1 MKTAKKIV
9 GIIFILSILVAQFPV
24 SAQELIPAS
33 SDSNQLIS
41 PQILEAAF
49 RLQDEGVRISYHA
62 NTGLVRFLASQ
73 EGLSIQR
80 LSSMAAGDSADSLG
94 RGYLAVYAPLFGL
107 SGNAKQLR
115 VMRQSSGENG
125 QKGVHF
131 QQLHNGIP
139 VFGGELIVQMDA
151 NGNLLSINGEILPD
165 ITVSTTPSINTSS
178 ARDQALKLA
187 SAQYGVAVSELS
199 AAEPDLWLYNPIL
212 TGEASGETALVWRTE
227 ITHEFAPIRELVF
240 VDAHSGVIALH
251 FNQIDT
257 ARNRLTYDCNNT
269 DPCVP
274 VLVCNEADTDCLAGA
289 GDDAQQAHLFAR
301 DTYDFYNSYHG
312 RDSINGAGMTIISRV
327 HYASGYCNAFWNGSV
342 MTYGDG
348 CNVVVDDVVA
358 HEITHG
364 VTQYESNLVYAYQSG
379 AINEAFSDIWGEFVD
394 LTNTSGNDLASV
406 RWLIGEDITGVG
418 PFRDMENPPA
428 YGDPDR
434 MGSSLYYEGTEDNG
448 GVHTNSG
455 VGNKAAFLIT
465 DGGTFNG
472 QTIAGLGLTKAAKI
486 FYRVQTSLLTST
498 ADYADLGDALYQA
511 CLNLVGTSGITS
523 TDCTNVRKA
532 TIATEMVEDSSKP
545 IPLSPAGDITDKT
558 PTYIWTKATG
568 ATQYQIQLLKGTT
581 VIYTLTVGSTACG
594 ATNCSTTPTKTLVLA
609 SYKWRVRAKIGG
621 AWNAWSAYKS
631 FKLGAPATGFN
642 SKFTSNAAGWTKVSG
657 AWTIKAGSYTS
668 KGLSSKWSSIV
679 HKSDYPTLTYSV
691 RMKRT
696 GSEYSLAN
704 AVWFRGKPAP
714 LDSANHWRNGYYF
727 AYSNTG
733 HFLIGYYKDGSFTAL
748 TSWVYSSAISQGG
761 WNTLKVTAEATYMQ
775 WFING
780 TRVAYGNVSVFS
792 TGQVG
797 TGFYRNDPAGVISVD
812 WATLTMTAPIS
823 LSGNQGIAISESVVY
838 QGVDPQGFAPPAE
851 SAPVP
856 SATPTLTPTPTFT
869 PTDLEPTETPSA
881 PPTEVPSDTPTDV
894 PSDTP
899 TDTPPSET
907 PTEPPTEPPVELPTE
922 TPTETPTSS

>member
-1 MKTAKKIV
+1 MQTAKKTV
-9 GIIFILSILVAQFPV
+9 GLIFILSILVAQFPV
-24 SAQELIPAS
+24 SAQGSIPAP
-33 SDSNQLIS
+33 SDSNRSIS
-41 PQILEAAF
+41 AQILEAAF

-62 NTGLVRFLASQ
+62 NTGLVRFLAAQ

-94 RGYLAVYAPLFGL
+94 RGYLGVYGALFGL
-107 SGNAKQLR
+107 TGNANQLS

-139 VFGGELIVQMDA
+139 IFGGELIVQMDA

-165 ITVSTTPSINTSS
+165 ITVSTAPTINTSS
-178 ARDQALKLA
+178 ARDQALELT
-187 SAQYGVAVSELS
+187 SAQYGVAISELS
-199 AAEPDLWLYNPIL
+199 AAEPELWIYNPL
-212 TGEASGETALVWRTE
+212 LSGEASGKTALVWRTE

-240 VDAHSGVIALH
+240 VDAHSSAIALH
-251 FNQIDT
+251 FNQVDA

-301 DTYDFYNSYHG
+301 DTYDFYNLYHG
-312 RDSINGAGMTIISRV
+312 RDSIDGAGMTIISRV
-327 HYASGYCNAFWNGSV
+327 HYAIAYCNAFWNGSV

-348 CNVVVDDVVA
+348 CHVVVDDVVG

-364 VTQYESNLVYAYQSG
+364 VTQYESGLVYANQSG
-379 AINEAFSDIWGEFVD
+379 AINEAFSDIWGEFID

-434 MGSSLYYEGTEDNG
+434 MGSPLYYTGTEDNG

-472 QTIAGLGLTKAAKI
+472 QTITGLGITKAAKV
-486 FYRVQTSLLTST
+486 FYRVQTSLLTSN

-532 TIATEMVEDSSKP
+532 TIATEMVVDSSQP
-545 IPLSPAGDITDKT
+545 VPANPAGAVTDKT
-558 PTYIWTKATG
+558 PTFIWSKATG
-568 ATQYQIQLLKGTT
+568 ATQYQVQLLKGTKE
-581 VIYTLTVGSTACG
+581 IYKFTAGAGSCG
-594 ATNCSTTPTKTLVLA
+594 ASTCSKTPTKALA
-609 SYKWRVRAKIGG
+609 LGTYKWRVRADIGG
-621 AWNAWSAYKS
+621 WKPWSAWKTFTLS
-631 FKLGAPATGFN
+631 APPTGFN
-642 SKFTSNAAGWTKVSG
+642 SKFTSNATGWTKVSG

-668 KGLSSKWSSIV
+668 KGLNSMVSSIV
-679 HKSDYPTLTYSV
+679 HNSNYPTLTYSAKM
-691 RMKRT
+691 RRT
-696 GSEYSLAN
+696 GDVGLSN
-704 AVWFRGKPAP
+704 AVLFRGKPAP
-714 LDSANHWRNGYYF
+714 LDSTKHWDNGYYF
-727 AYSNTG
+727 AYANDG
-733 HFLIGYYKDGSFTAL
+733 YYLIGYYQNGTFYSLIPNWT
-748 TSWVYSSAISQGG
+748 YSSAIAKGS
-761 WNTLKVTAEATYMQ
+761 WNTLKVTANGTYVQ
-775 WFING
+775 FFING
-780 TRVAYGNVSVFS
+780 TRVAYGYVTTFS

-797 TGFYRNDPAGVISVD
+797 ISFYRGSASGSLAVD
-812 WATLTMTAPIS
+812 WATLTMTAPSS
-823 LSGNQGIAISESVVY
+823 LSGNQGLNFSESMVY
-838 QGVDPQGFAPPAE
+838 QGVDPSGFTPPTTE
-851 SAPVP
+851 TPVP
-856 SATPTLTPTPTFT
+856 TATPTQTPTPIE
-869 PTDLEPTETPSA
+869 LVPTETPSA
-881 PPTEVPSDTPTDV
+881 PQTEVPSETPMDTPSEV
-894 PSDTP
+894 PTEP
-899 TDTPPSET
+899 LPSET
-907 PTEPPTEPPVELPTE
+907 PTQPPVDTPTDLPTDPPAE
-922 TPTETPTSS
+922 TPTETPTPS